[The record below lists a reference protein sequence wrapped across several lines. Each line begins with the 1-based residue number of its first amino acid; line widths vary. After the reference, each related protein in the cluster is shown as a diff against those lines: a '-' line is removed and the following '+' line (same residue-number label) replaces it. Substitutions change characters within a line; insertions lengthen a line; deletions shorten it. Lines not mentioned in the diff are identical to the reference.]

1 MGGRFAVKLLSLI
14 FIVPIVVAAQS
25 ATPRR
30 GIPAIAKAANGSI
43 VSIVMSD
50 KEGKPISQG
59 SGFFVSK
66 DGLIV
71 TNYHVIAEGSSAV
84 ARLPNGAF
92 YVVDGVL
99 TFDKARDV
107 AVIKAHGQNFRTLTL
122 GNSDRVQVGEEV
134 VAIGNPLSLDST
146 VSNGIVSGMRAVKE
160 EGGKLLQITAP
171 ISTGSSGGPLFN
183 MEGGVIGITTM
194 YLKGG
199 ENLNFAIPI
208 NDAKPLLEADSSK
221 LQAFPDETRPDK
233 QDGVAPPS
241 ASATASMPDLNTTVE
256 FMSRMVEPEHRDIL
270 QGVLQGAGLHS
281 TNGPSITVVS
291 HRFMLMAFT
300 TGVTYRNGYPE
311 FTYSVVYE
319 GDGKRVQKDY
329 PRYMSFALG
338 DIDPSSIASK
348 EGGYDPYALSEFWDK
363 HPKCEATPQ
372 CAHEYLS
379 FLSSAPKITEVQFRT
394 TDLKPLIERGGCSQ
408 AAGCGPGETTGD
420 VLILFK
426 SKERADRF
434 VTALTYAVK
443 VVGEQPDLS
452 RSTRQSTSH

>member
-1 MGGRFAVKLLSLI
+1 MSGRLSIKFLFLI
-14 FIVPIVVAAQS
+14 IIFPVLVAAQS

-30 GIPAIAKAANGSI
+30 GIPAIATAANGSI

-71 TNYHVIAEGSSAV
+71 TNYHVIAEGNSAV
-84 ARLPNGAF
+84 AKLPDGAF
-92 YVVDGVL
+92 YAVDGVL
-99 TFDKARDV
+99 RFDKARDV
-107 AVIKAHGQNFRTLTL
+107 AVIKAHGQNFQTLTL
-122 GNSDRVQVGEEV
+122 GNSDQVQVGEEV

-160 EGGKLLQITAP
+160 DGGKFLQITAP

-183 MEGGVIGITTM
+183 MDGGVIGITTM

-208 NDAKPLLEADSSK
+208 NDAKPLIEADSSK
-221 LQAFPDETRPDK
+221 LQPFPDETGPDK
-233 QDGVAPPS
+233 QDGVTPPS
-241 ASATASMPDLNTTVE
+241 ASVIASMPDLKTTVQ
-256 FMSRMVEPEHRDIL
+256 FMNTMVEPEHRD
-270 QGVLQGAGLHS
+270 VLQGAFQGAGLQS
-281 TNGPSITVVS
+281 TNGPSISIVS
-291 HRFMLMAFT
+291 HRSMLMAFT

-311 FTYSVVYE
+311 LTYSVVYE
-319 GDGKRVQKDY
+319 GDGRHEQKDY
-329 PRYMSFALG
+329 PRYMSFALA
-338 DIDPSSIASK
+338 DIDPSSIESK
-348 EGGYDPYALSEFWDK
+348 EGGYDPYALAEFWDK

-372 CAHEYLS
+372 CAHDYLS
-379 FLSSAPKITEVQFRT
+379 FLESAPKITEVQFRT
-394 TDLKPLIERGGCSQ
+394 TDQKPLIEWGCSET
-408 AAGCGPGETTGD
+408 ARRGLAETTVD
-420 VLILFK
+420 ALILFK

-443 VVGEQPDLS
+443 VVGGQPDLS
-452 RSTRQSTSH
+452 PPSRQSPAH